1 MKNCGSIRD
10 RFSEYLDGALTGVA
24 MQQVAAHL
32 ETCRACSQEFED
44 WRQMQQTLSDIGPAK
59 APADLA
65 LRLRVALS
73 QEHARTP
80 RHSLEMWQV
89 RWSNTLAPFLLR
101 ASAGFASAVL
111 LIGSTA
117 VLIGAFAPPVEAR
130 DEPSAA
136 SSSPRFLYSMI
147 ESNSQTWS
155 GLNKTQEGPKK
166 TDTEKTAG
174 TEKNADAPQGKAEV
188 HTYDGTENSV
198 VVEAYVNSGGR
209 VYDYKIISGPDT
221 AESRAQIETMLLF
234 SVFEPARVFGEPV
247 QGVAVLSLSG
257 IAVQG

>member
-80 RHSLEMWQV
+80 KHSLEIWQV

-117 VLIGAFAPPVEAR
+117 LLIGAFAPPVEAR

-155 GLNKTQEGPKK
+155 GLDNTDASAEKAAEKK
-166 TDTEKTAG
+166 EAS
-174 TEKNADAPQGKAEV
+174 PQGKAEV
-188 HTYDGTENSV
+188 HTYDGSENAV
-198 VVEAYVNSGGR
+198 VVEAYVNSEGR

-221 AESRAQIETMLLF
+221 QESRAQIETMLLF